1 MKAFEKK
8 IKENPEPI
16 FIGLILA
23 SLILINFLIKPNAA
37 FLDFYFLPIIAVGYL
52 MGKRKAVLFAFF
64 TILCVGLLVLFDKEA
79 FAAISTGVAGHLNF
93 AVWGGFLILAG
104 WLGSLS
110 EKLQQELLL
119 SNELREKLALEKEL
133 LKASNDRLAEYTNGL
148 EERVSSR
155 TKDLEKAHRE
165 LELSANTDPLTRLLN
180 RRGMADKLDN
190 EKFRFER
197 NKKPFSIVLCDIDH
211 FKRINDN
218 YGHDAGDYI
227 LREVAN
233 LLNAVSRKPDTFCRW
248 GGEEFLALLPETDLK
263 GGAILAEKLRTTIEE
278 QQFVFNN
285 NSIPVTLSFGLSEF
299 DETMTIDTC
308 IKMADRCLYLA
319 KEAGRNQ
326 LIPKLSNL

>member
-1 MKAFEKK
+1 MKSMDKWLRQS
-8 IKENPEPI
+8 PEPV
-16 FIGLILA
+16 FIT
-23 SLILINFLIKPNAA
+23 LILISLVFINFLVKSKVA
-37 FLDFYFLPIIAVGYL
+37 FLDFYFLPIIAIGYF

-64 TILCVGLLVLFDKEA
+64 TILCVALLVIFDKEA
-79 FAAISTGVAGHLNF
+79 YAALHPGSEHGLNL

-110 EKLQQELLL
+110 EKLKAELAL
-119 SNELREKLALEKEL
+119 SNDLREKLALEKEL

-165 LELSANTDPLTRLLN
+165 LELSANTDPLTKLLN

-190 EKFRFER
+190 EKFRYER
-197 NKKPFSIVLCDIDH
+197 NKKAFSIILCDIDH
-211 FKRINDN
+211 FKKINDN

-227 LREVAN
+227 LREVAKI
-233 LLNAVSRKPDTFCRW
+233 LNSASRKPDIFCRW

-263 GGAILAEKLRTTIEE
+263 GGAILAEKLRATIEGND
-278 QQFVFNN
+278 FIFHSNK
-285 NSIPVTLSFGLSEF
+285 IPVTLSFGLCEF
-299 DETMTIDTC
+299 DETMTIDNC

-326 LIPKLSNL
+326 LIPKLSSL

>member
-1 MKAFEKK
+1 MNGLEKK
-8 IKENPEPI
+8 LKQNPEPV

-23 SLILINFLIKPNAA
+23 SLLFINFLVKSKMA
-37 FLDFYFLPIIAVGYL
+37 FLDFYFLPIIAIGYF

-64 TILCVGLLVLFDKEA
+64 TVLCVCLLALFDQEA
-79 FAAISTGVAGHLNF
+79 FSSISRDSHNGLNL

-110 EKLQQELLL
+110 EKLKQELSL

-180 RRGMADKLDN
+180 RRGMADKLDS
-190 EKFRFER
+190 EKFRYER

-211 FKRINDN
+211 FKKINDN

-227 LREVAN
+227 LKEVAK
-233 LLNAVSRKPDTFCRW
+233 LLNSASRKPDTFCRW

-263 GGAILAEKLRTTIEE
+263 GGAILAEKLRSTIEKHD
-278 QQFVFNN
+278 FIFHTNK
-285 NSIPVTLSFGLSEF
+285 IPVTLSFGLCEY
-299 DETMTIDTC
+299 DETMTIDAC
-308 IKMADRCLYLA
+308 IKLSDRCLYLA

-326 LIPKLSNL
+326 LIPKLSSL